1 MGHYIVWVAMLTV
14 NYPESPEE
22 FEEYYDLRWRILRG
36 PWGQPRG
43 SEQDEFDPIA
53 DHVTVRD
60 ENGKLVGIGR
70 LHLNNDREA
79 QIRYMAT
86 EEDTRGSGAGRV
98 IIARLETIA
107 KGHGVRRI
115 TLNARE
121 NVIGFYE
128 HLGYR
133 VTGKGPT
140 MFGEVRHSKME
151 KEL

>member
-1 MGHYIVWVAMLTV
+1 
-14 NYPESPEE
+14 
-22 FEEYYDLRWRILRG
+22 
-36 PWGQPRG
+36 
-43 SEQDEFDPIA
+43 
-53 DHVTVRD
+53 VTVRD

-86 EEDTRGSGAGRV
+86 EEAARGSGAGRV
-98 IIARLETIA
+98 IITRLEAIA
-107 KGHGVRRI
+107 KERGVRRI

-121 NVIGFYE
+121 NIVGFYE

-133 VTGKGPT
+133 ITGEGPT
-140 MFGEVRHSKME
+140 MFDEIRHSKME